1 MRKRLCSAL
10 LCLVVAAVM
19 LAGCGS
25 KEKSAD
31 SAPDADTS
39 ETKTS
44 DTNELLMGVSSSVT
58 NLNKHLG
65 SSKEGWLMLGA
76 L

>member
-10 LCLVVAAVM
+10 LCLAMAAVM

-25 KEKSAD
+25 KEKSED

-39 ETKTS
+39 DTKTS
-44 DTNELLMGVSSSVT
+44 DTNELVMGV
-58 NLNKHLG
+58 
-65 SSKEGWLMLGA
+65 
-76 L
+76 